1 MRKLSEESM
10 NRILLAAGIDA
21 GKVQAIEIEAVH
33 KAVQLAFKM
42 GLDIDLIKTAYNQ
55 GDSVEHFKK

>member
-1 MRKLSEESM
+1 M